1 MDDIPN
7 PLIVLKQVAYHLGYT
22 PTPDDPP
29 DEDEDAENN
38 NPPPEK
44 AEKIHNP
51 SKLIPALQFFYFI
64 LFYIS
69 IVCYV
74 LIAMQMRWTGAPFT
88 IRYSDLLVGNGSFGM
103 GKAFK
108 RFMDRFGVRIYSTL
122 TTASIGA
129 GGFGAQLKGKPFYL
143 DHPSLGVFVFTE
155 LTIFCLMDTIM
166 LFAFFTTDGIFQ
178 DVLPHK
184 LAVAIASTR
193 GLTLVVLLIGSQ
205 VYYRRSIAYG
215 ALDTKIIVLSIYYLI
230 TIPYTVRNIVF
241 FLINDKY
248 PARDGGASDKQIRFA
263 LVWVGILNFV
273 TFLTGAF
280 LMIRWGRCFKWSI
293 PNKISGLDEKAMVV
307 KKVGALKMTA
317 AWALVIVSAG
327 AFGYLFYTRTTLLT
341 AADYAKL
348 GNWNKMGPNIRAD
361 FFCCTEDEIGESI
374 SMNADGTRIAIA
386 EKSGEMGATSQ
397 VKVLEFDGTTMSW
410 TQLGDSIGT
419 LFQYVESVSM
429 SGDGNTVIFGV
440 PHSNQN
446 KGYIRS
452 YRYDVDSQ
460 WKQVGDIIAQGT
472 PGAEFGFSTAV
483 SSDGRF
489 LVAGSPSYDIQ
500 VAQSSVVG
508 ESQPDAGQ
516 VSVFERQMSQGGRN
530 RYRSFRQRML
540 GNSSFD
546 AFGRKVA
553 MNAGGDRV
561 AIGSSHDAK
570 DARQNYEFSSGRVQA
585 MKFDGNAWVPM
596 GQLLKSEDVNIIDR
610 FGLAVD
616 MDEKGTRIAVGAAMG
631 SSGNNGRGNVQVYE
645 YNEGNDLWV
654 QLGKTIVG
662 FNHTDMFGATVSLSG
677 NRIMISFL
685 DLFEPSSPALLIY
698 EFNATNEWDV
708 VGTKIK
714 GESTSRYNA
723 TIDQHNNYLTN
734 NGTILAVAIKQTAED
749 RRSQTYVR
757 VYEHLPVD
765 SSL

>member
-7 PLIVLKQVAYHLGYT
+7 PLIILKQVAYHLGYI
-22 PTPDDPP
+22 PTPDDTP
-29 DEDEDAENN
+29 DENEDAE

-44 AEKIHNP
+44 KENVHNP
-51 SKLIPALQFFYFI
+51 SKLIPVLQFFYFV

-69 IVCYV
+69 VVCYV
-74 LIAMQMRWTGAPFT
+74 MVAMQMRWTGAPFT
-88 IRYSDLLVGNGSFGM
+88 IRYSDLLVGNGTFGM

-108 RFMDRFGVRIYSTL
+108 SFMDRFGIKLYSTL

-143 DHPSLGVFVFTE
+143 DHSSLGVFVFTE
-155 LTIFCLMDTIM
+155 LVIFCLMDTIM

-184 LAVAIASTR
+184 LAVGIASTR

-205 VYYRRSIAYG
+205 LYYRRSTAYG
-215 ALDTKIIVLSIYYLI
+215 VLDTKIIVLSVFYLI

-241 FLINDKY
+241 FLIEDNY
-248 PARDGGASDKQIRFA
+248 PAPDGGASDKQIRTA
-263 LVWVGILNFV
+263 LVFVGIFSFITV
-273 TFLTGAF
+273 LTGAI
-280 LMIRWGRCFKWSI
+280 LTIRWGRCFKWSV
-293 PNKISGLDEKAMVV
+293 PNTVAALDETAMTV
-307 KKVGALKMTA
+307 KKVNALKMTA
-317 AWALVIVSAG
+317 AWALVILSAG

-348 GNWNKMGPNIRAD
+348 GNWNKIGPNIRAD

-386 EKSGEMGATSQ
+386 EKSGEVGATSQ
-397 VKVLEFDGTTMSW
+397 VKVMEYDGTTTAW

-419 LFQYVESVSM
+419 LFQYMESVSM

-452 YRYDVDSQ
+452 YRYDVDNK
-460 WKQVGDIIAQGT
+460 WKQVGDMAQGT
-472 PGAEFGFSTAV
+472 AGAEFGFSTAV

-489 LVAGSPSYDIQ
+489 FVAGSPSYDI
-500 VAQSSVVG
+500 G
-508 ESQPDAGQ
+508 ESQPDAG
-516 VSVFERQMSQGGRN
+516 VVTVFERQMSQGGRN
-530 RYRSFRQRML
+530 RYRSFPQRMF

-546 AFGRKVA
+546 EYGRKVV

-570 DARQNYEFSSGRVQA
+570 DASQVYEFSSGRVQA

-596 GQLLKSEDVNIIDR
+596 GQLLKSVDLDIIDR

-616 MDEKGTRIAVGAAMG
+616 MNEKGTRLAVGAAMG
-631 SSGNNGRGNVQVYE
+631 TSGNNGRGNVQVYE
-645 YNEGNDLWV
+645 YSEDDDKWV
-654 QLGKTIVG
+654 QLGKSIVG
-662 FNHTDMFGATVSLSG
+662 FNHTDMFGSTVSLSG
-677 NRIMISFL
+677 NRVMISFL
-685 DLFEPSSPALLIY
+685 DLFQPSSPALLVY
-698 EFNATNEWDV
+698 EFNSTNEWDV

-714 GESTSRYNA
+714 GESTPRYNA

-734 NGTILAVAIKQTAED
+734 NGTILAVAIKQTAEGK
-749 RRSQTYVR
+749 RNQTYVR
-757 VYEHLPVD
+757 VYEHLPLD
-765 SSL
+765 SDLK